1 MSFSNSLRDAA
12 QAERAKHARALE
24 RELGQAGVP
33 SARDLSRLALLK
45 SKYPLP
51 SVIFDGL
58 LEKLR
63 SVNP

>member
-1 MSFSNSLRDAA
+1 MQPRPNVPSTRVLSSASSGR
-12 QAERAKHARALE
+12 
-24 RELGQAGVP
+24 QAGVP

-51 SVIFDGL
+51 SVILDEL

-63 SVNP
+63 VVKP